1 MNLSPFSSGQALSTD
16 TVKKGTGSKTN
27 LTPFLP
33 RVVPFAVFIVLLAL
47 QPLLAGVVDE
57 RWVIVSRGLAA
68 AALLAVFWPR
78 YRELFDVPAT
88 PAGEWIL
95 ALGAGFAVAVLWM
108 ALDAGW
114 AHMGEAPSG
123 FVPLDAAGSLDPV
136 LIALRL
142 FGFVLVVPV
151 MEELFWRSFLM
162 RRIDRVEFLA
172 LDPRAT
178 TLAALALSSAVFA
191 LAHSAWLAGLVAGV
205 VYGTIYRRTGNL
217 RACVASHA
225 TSNLTIGGWV
235 LATRDWSLW

>member
-1 MNLSPFSSGQALSTD
+1 M
-16 TVKKGTGSKTN
+16 
-27 LTPFLP
+27 TPFLP
-33 RVVPFAVFIVLLAL
+33 RAAPFAVFIALLAL
-47 QPLLAGVVDE
+47 QPVLAGVVDE
-57 RWVIVSRGLAA
+57 RWLVVSRGLAA
-68 AALLAVFWPR
+68 AALLAIFWPR
-78 YRELFDVPAT
+78 YRELFHVPAT
-88 PAGEWIL
+88 PAGEWL
-95 ALGAGFAVAVLWM
+95 VAVGAGFLVAVLWI

-114 AHMGEAPSG
+114 AHMGERSSG
-123 FVPLDAAGSLDPV
+123 FVPLDAAGSLDPL

-142 FGFVLVVPV
+142 VGFVLVVPV

-162 RRIDRVEFLA
+162 RRIDRADFLA

-191 LAHSAWLAGLVAGV
+191 LAHSAWLAGLVAGA

-225 TSNLTIGGWV
+225 TSNLTIGGWI